1 MPLDCEA
8 DDLGQ
13 MSSIP
18 ELMTN
23 RLHAAAAKADA
34 GRIHEA
40 ARRTA
45 AFRGSTDLDN
55 DPAVR
60 AAAALYE
67 QAQCLYEATRVE
79 HIEAA
84 DPPHNPREQAEAS

>member
-1 MPLDCEA
+1 MTF
-8 DDLGQ
+8 GQ
-13 MSSIP
+13 MPSIP
-18 ELMTN
+18 ELTTN

-55 DPAVR
+55 DPAVK

-67 QAQCLYEATRVE
+67 QAQCRYEATRIE
-79 HIEAA
+79 HIEAVHA
-84 DPPHNPREQAEAS
+84 PHNPGEQPEAS